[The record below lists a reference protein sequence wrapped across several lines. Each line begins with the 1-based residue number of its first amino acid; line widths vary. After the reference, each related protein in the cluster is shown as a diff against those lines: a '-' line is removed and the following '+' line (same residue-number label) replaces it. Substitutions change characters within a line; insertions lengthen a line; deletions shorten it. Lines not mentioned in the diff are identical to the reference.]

1 MISIGCASQHAGW
14 LKTNTLEKNKTTYIK
29 KNTTIQANS
38 QTDISKNTIYMM
50 IITISNHNAKN
61 NHKPPEGVPHPIP
74 SS

>member
-14 LKTNTLEKNKTTYIK
+14 LKTNTLEKTKLHTSK

-38 QTDISKNTIYMM
+38 QTEISKNTIYIM

-61 NHKPPEGVPHPIP
+61 NHKPPEGVPHPMP